1 MTGNAA
7 LQDDLGS
14 VAELLKKL
22 DICMLTTRTA
32 RGLLTSRPMS
42 NNGDVE
48 YDGNSYFFSY
58 EDSSVVKDIKESP
71 QVNLGF
77 EGPKHFYISVSG
89 RARIIRSK
97 TTMEDHWLPELKR
110 WFDQGIDTPGIVM
123 IHVKGNRIKYWQQ
136 EDQGEIRL

>member
-1 MTGNAA
+1 MAA
-7 LQDDLGS
+7 KKLGDIS
-14 VAELLKKL
+14 TKMRKL

-77 EGPKHFYISVSG
+77 EGPKYLYISVSG

-97 TTMEDHWLPELKR
+97 TTMEEHWLPELKR
-110 WFDQGIDTPGIVM
+110 WFDQGIDTPRIVM

>member
-1 MTGNAA
+1 MATKR
-7 LQDDLGS
+7 LGDIS
-14 VAELLKKL
+14 KKMRKL
-22 DICMLTTRTA
+22 DICMVTTQTS

-58 EDSSVVKDIKESP
+58 EDSGVVKDITEAP

-77 EGPKHFYISVSG
+77 EGPKHLYISLSG

-97 TTMEDHWLPELKR
+97 AKMAEHWLPELKR
-110 WFDQGIDTPGIVM
+110 WFDKGIDTPGIVM

-136 EDQGEIRL
+136 KDQGEIKV

>member
-1 MTGNAA
+1 
-7 LQDDLGS
+7 
-14 VAELLKKL
+14 
-22 DICMLTTRTA
+22 MLTSRTA

-58 EDSSVVKDIKESP
+58 EDSSAVKDIKKSP

-77 EGPKHFYISVSG
+77 EGPKHLYISVSG
-89 RARIIRSK
+89 SARIIRSK
-97 TTMEDHWLPELKR
+97 ATMEKHWLPELKR
-110 WFDQGIDTPGIVM
+110 WFEEGIDTPGIVM

-136 EDQGEIRL
+136 EDQGVIKL

>member
-1 MTGNAA
+1 MAA
-7 LQDDLGS
+7 IKLGDIS
-14 VAELLKKL
+14 KRMRKL
-22 DICMLTTRTA
+22 DICMLTTRTG

-58 EDSSVVKDIKESP
+58 ENSNVVKDIKGNP

-77 EGPKHFYISVSG
+77 EGRKHLYISVSG
-89 RARIIRSK
+89 KARMISSK
-97 TTMEDHWLPELKR
+97 ARMEEHWLPELKR
-110 WFDQGIDTPGIVM
+110 WFEQGIDTPGIVM

-136 EDQGEIRL
+136 EDQGEIKL